1 LGEYSSRFEKMGAF
15 FIFAEKPSSRNKGSW
30 EAMTLKT
37 LAFMLVIAG
46 MLIAAGCSA
55 PAALPAAT
63 GTPAGE
69 KILPMLGNVTL
80 GSGNKTVNVF
90 IHSIELDAKAEKE
103 TGRTVTI
110 YVAAKNTGTEPVM
123 FVWFSKLTDA
133 NGNSYGGINVS
144 HKGSGARTALIE
156 PGITEAARDYIDQ
169 LTNQDLGIL
178 SKGAVLDVFF
188 FEKDATTGMVSA
200 EPVYHV
206 AWTVDPG
213 AILG

>member
-1 LGEYSSRFEKMGAF
+1 MGAF
-15 FIFAEKPSSRNKGSW
+15 FIFAEKHSSRNKGSW

-37 LAFMLVIAG
+37 LALMLVIAG

-69 KILPMLGNVTL
+69 KVLPMSGNVTL

-90 IHSIELDAKAEKE
+90 LHSIELDAKGESE
-103 TGRTVTI
+103 SGRTVTI
-110 YVAAKNTGTEPVM
+110 YVAAENTGTEPVM
-123 FVWFSKLTDA
+123 LVWFSKLTDL

-144 HKGSGARTALIE
+144 HGGNGARTAWIQ
-156 PGITEAARDYIDQ
+156 PKYTEAARDFIDR
-169 LTNQDLGIL
+169 LTNQDLGVL
-178 SKGAVLDVFF
+178 SKGAVLDVYF
-188 FEKDATTGMVSA
+188 FEKDGNTGAVSA
-200 EPVYHV
+200 EPVYHA
-206 AWTVDPG
+206 AWTIDPG